1 MTYRQPFSGDYPIT
15 QKFGEIIPGVTYKNE
30 PHTGIDF
37 ACPLGTTILASEN
50 GSVFFA
56 GWNPNGYGNMVMI
69 RHSDLNVSLYA
80 HLSVVSVK
88 VGQIVRKGEKIGE
101 SGTSGNSTSPHLHF
115 ELRDNFGKAFDP
127 MTVLTSTDDSVV
139 VAENATTTL
148 KNADAFEEGDTVKVV
163 APLGAKAFFRGFNDK
178 TAYPQGSRF
187 YYTGKTEQ
195 RNGYTYMEVIP
206 LSVPMWVAVHDNDTQ
221 ILDK

>member
-1 MTYRQPFSGDYPIT
+1 MYRQPFNGDFPIT

-30 PHTGIDF
+30 PHTGIDY
-37 ACPLGTTILASEN
+37 ACPLGTNILASDN

-56 GWNPNGYGNMVMI
+56 GWNESGYGNMIMI
-69 RHSDLNVSLYA
+69 RHNDGKASLYA
-80 HLSVVSVK
+80 HLSLIRVY
-88 VGQIVRKGEKIGE
+88 VGQNVRKGEKIGE
-101 SGTSGNSTSPHLHF
+101 SGTSGNSTGPHLHF
-115 ELRDNFGKAFDP
+115 EMRDENGKAFDP
-127 MTVLTSTDDSVV
+127 MTVLTSVDDRV

-187 YYTGKTEQ
+187 YYTGKTEK

-206 LSVPMWVAVHDNDTQ
+206 LSVPMWVAVHDHETQ